1 MEATSWNQQLLMAG
15 LRFRCYQPRNLDWL
29 SQVVALSKLL
39 VSQGE
44 LLPWLGFLVDLEAW
58 VEHGG
63 EDPNIGLRRDL
74 ASYPVFLRY
83 QDVVLERWRRDPEMM
98 RVRRALLGRSLPE
111 RRDGLLYLLEYQLR
125 LNLNLD

>member
-44 LLPWLGFLVDLEAW
+44 LLPWLG
-58 VEHGG
+58 
-63 EDPNIGLRRDL
+63 
-74 ASYPVFLRY
+74 
-83 QDVVLERWRRDPEMM
+83 
-98 RVRRALLGRSLPE
+98 
-111 RRDGLLYLLEYQLR
+111 
-125 LNLNLD
+125 